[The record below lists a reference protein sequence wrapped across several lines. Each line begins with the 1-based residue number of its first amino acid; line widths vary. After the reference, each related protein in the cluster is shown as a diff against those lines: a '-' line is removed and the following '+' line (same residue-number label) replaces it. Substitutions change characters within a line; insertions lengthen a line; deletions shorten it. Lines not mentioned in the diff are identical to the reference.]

1 MSITAR
7 IVVVALACSL
17 WACTTSP
24 RQPPAPESSEPER
37 TASPVV
43 ASAADEAPLFVERTL
58 IEPTPAMLR
67 AALANDPDAMREAA
81 ATAVAGCQ
89 ASSSCPAQYASCT
102 NWSTASLCN
111 SSCGPGVCICR
122 PIRFCE
128 GEPPEP
134 RGTDTFNA
142 FRVCFDPQ
150 QHACT
155 EWQQTSST
163 FCGC

>member
-7 IVVVALACSL
+7 IVVVALACSM

-24 RQPPAPESSEPER
+24 RQPPEASEPER
-37 TASPVV
+37 TVSPVV
-43 ASAADEAPLFVERTL
+43 ASAADEAPLAVELAL

-67 AALANDPDAMREAA
+67 AALANDPDAMRDAA
-81 ATAVAGCQ
+81 ATALAGCQ
-89 ASSSCPAQYASCT
+89 PSNTCPAQFASCT
-102 NWSTASLCN
+102 NWSTPSLC
-111 SSCGPGVCICR
+111 SSQCGPGVCICK
-122 PIRFCE
+122 PIWQCE

-134 RGTDTFNA
+134 RGTDTFNS
-142 FRVCFDPQ
+142 FRICFNPQ
-150 QHACT
+150 AQPCT